1 MVCHKLIATQ
11 SWSQGRCC
19 RQKQYSNK
27 KNNIFKFKTKS
38 TSILKFLEKVQES
51 TLYDGFNVIL
61 RKMTD
66 ELIKCGASPKIK
78 TCVHQLW
85 AAYLFKIEVVKR
97 RKETEPKSVAV
108 KEPSIIPEWYPVSH
122 PITPEVRQDESEASA
137 SKDLLFAPE
146 KV

>member
-1 MVCHKLIATQ
+1 M
-11 SWSQGRCC
+11 
-19 RQKQYSNK
+19 
-27 KNNIFKFKTKS
+27 
-38 TSILKFLEKVQES
+38 KFLEKVQES

-108 KEPSIIPEWYPVSH
+108 KEPSIIPEWFQ
-122 PITPEVRQDESEASA
+122 PITPEVRQDESDASA